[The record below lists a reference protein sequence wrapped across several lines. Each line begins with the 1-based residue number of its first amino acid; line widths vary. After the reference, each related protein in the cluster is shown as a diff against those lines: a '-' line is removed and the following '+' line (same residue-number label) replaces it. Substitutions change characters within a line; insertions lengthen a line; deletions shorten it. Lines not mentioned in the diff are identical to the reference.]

1 MHEAMKK
8 NWIFGLAILVILA
21 IALAAVF
28 SRPAAVAT
36 DNIPAGVAP
45 EAPAAIVP
53 EPPVVVSTGNITIT
67 SPLPSATITSPVT
80 ITGQARVF
88 ENAISWRL
96 KDSLGAV
103 LASGNA
109 MANAPDI
116 GQFGPYSITTTYAMP
131 VTLTG
136 TIEVFDYS
144 AKDGTEIDLVS
155 IPVTF

>member
-1 MHEAMKK
+1 MKK

-109 MANAPDI
+109 VASAPDI
-116 GQFGPYSITTTYAMP
+116 GQFGPYSITTTYATP

-144 AKDGTEIDLVS
+144 AKDGTEIDSVS